1 MKDSE
6 DKTKNLVR
14 LVLKAIM
21 EGKYGAGD
29 TIPSERE
36 MARQIGI
43 SRVTVRRAYAQ
54 LEKASILKR
63 QQGHGTAI
71 ATGARG
77 CTEDIRYI
85 GMLTAWGPFGMSF
98 LRALEAGASSSDALL
113 VIRVTDGRRE
123 QEEAAA
129 MDLVAKGIRNLVIW
143 LHASDYRQ
151 TTYER
156 LRVVGANMVFFDRV
170 RPRDIADFVGMDN
183 RKAIRSLIE
192 QGLKDGC
199 ESFDFVGYGNSHAD
213 SELERLDAFRSLCS
227 ERGVRYVCHEVP
239 YGRGTEKSLRKAQ
252 MEGLGAGQRPGV
264 VCVHDALALQVRSV
278 LGETPRLYSID
289 GTPAAVAAGIT
300 TVEQPL
306 AQMAK
311 VALQMLKEQQTKGAD
326 WRARE
331 VRIDGRL
338 RLGRAGAQEDQK
350 AIHHETEGAPT
361 VA

>member
-1 MKDSE
+1 MRTAS
-6 DKTKNLVR
+6 DKTRGLVDMLLR
-14 LVLKAIM
+14 GIL
-21 EGKYGAGD
+21 EGRYGVGN

-36 MARQIGI
+36 MARQVGV

-54 LEKASILKR
+54 LERASVLKR
-63 QQGHGTAI
+63 RQGRGTAV
-71 ATGARG
+71 ATDARG
-77 CTEDIRYI
+77 CTEDIRYV
-85 GMLTAWGPFGMSF
+85 GLLTTWGPFGMSF
-98 LRALEAGASSSDALL
+98 LRALEAGVSSIDALL

-129 MDLVAKGIRNLVIW
+129 MDLVAKGIRNLVVW
-143 LHASDYRQ
+143 LNGSDYRQ

-156 LRVVGANMVFFDRV
+156 LRVVGANMVFFDRI
-170 RPRDIADFVGMDN
+170 RPRDIGDFVGMDN
-183 RKAIRSLIE
+183 RNAIRILME
-192 QGLKDGC
+192 QGLEDGC
-199 ESFDFVGYGNSHAD
+199 ERFDFVGYGNSHAD
-213 SELERLDAFRSLCS
+213 SELERLETFRSLCS

-252 MEGLGAGQRPGV
+252 MKGLGAGQRPGI

-278 LGETPRLYSID
+278 LGEAPRLYSID

-306 AQMAK
+306 AQMAQ
-311 VALQMLKEQQTKGAD
+311 VALQMLKEQQTKGPD

-338 RLGRAGAQEDQK
+338 RLGRVGAQEDQE
-350 AIHHETEGAPT
+350 AIHHENEGAPT